1 MFNSIIDS
9 IEKPPIIDIS
19 LYQSTVQRTSIDDHN
34 LNPVIVENHDRFRKF
49 LQLALDYIYSFHNEC
64 QYFEIFTLRLLD
76 ISLLG
81 IAYLIEKRSN
91 HVTPRHQMSLI
102 IYRCGDIIKQ
112 IGQKLLTIALDPDK
126 QRFFFRIKILKLII
140 DQPNVKG
147 IMEYLLVNDNQCYSY
162 HQILL
167 YLQILAKTTPND
179 YEFEQLNFQ
188 SSFEQTRKSFDSGHP
203 TIANTNE
210 FISNGEES
218 STHTV
223 NISTKSN
230 TPKQMKSASRRSV
243 KTNLSTKQ
251 SSSTDEEKHDLAQLS
266 SSSSNNEEQETRAR
280 HVSDRSSS
288 PSLSQSSI
296 SSELTSLQQSSII
309 NYQHIIN
316 SFRDLMGR
324 INVQPSTTNDN
335 NQTQRRGLTKH
346 LLTPSSAGG
355 KIWNYFFFE
364 NKIISFSFSSS
375 KSEKYFSN
383 NTSTSFTRFVRH

>member
-1 MFNSIIDS
+1 M
-9 IEKPPIIDIS
+9 
-19 LYQSTVQRTSIDDHN
+19 
-34 LNPVIVENHDRFRKF
+34 
-49 LQLALDYIYSFHNEC
+49 
-64 QYFEIFTLRLLD
+64 
-76 ISLLG
+76 
-81 IAYLIEKRSN
+81 
-91 HVTPRHQMSLI
+91 
-102 IYRCGDIIKQ
+102 
-112 IGQKLLTIALDPDK
+112 
-126 QRFFFRIKILKLII
+126 
-140 DQPNVKG
+140 
-147 IMEYLLVNDNQCYSY
+147 NDNQFYIY

-179 YEFEQLNFQ
+179 YEFEQFNFH
-188 SSFEQTRKSFDSGHP
+188 SSFEQSRKSFDSGHP
-203 TIANTNE
+203 TIVTMANANE

-218 STHTV
+218 STHTI

-230 TPKQMKSASRRSV
+230 TPKQMKSASKRSV

-266 SSSSNNEEQETRAR
+266 SSSSNNEEQEIRAR

-288 PSLSQSSI
+288 PSLSSI

-346 LLTPSSAGG
+346 LLAPSSAGG

-375 KSEKYFSN
+375 KSKKYFSN
-383 NTSTSFTRFVRH
+383 NTSTSFTRFFRR